1 MIFLGRLYPT
11 IRRPD
16 FLLALFSALLV
27 SRPAEG
33 YELHFYGETR
43 ECDASFSPYR
53 DLIGRSIHLHGPV
66 PREHA
71 VAAMRSADVLVNIGN
86 DTRYQLPSKIV
97 EYATTGKPILNLAR
111 YPDDSSA
118 RFLAGYPGQLTLLAR
133 GEGPTPE
140 DVLKLREFLAN
151 PPPPMPPEALRAR
164 LAPYT
169 LPEISARY
177 GALLA
182 GSD

>member
-1 MIFLGRLYPT
+1 MVFLGRLYPT

-16 FLLALFSALLV
+16 FLLALFSALTE
-27 SRPAEG
+27 SRRVEG

-43 ECDASFSPYR
+43 ECEASFARYR
-53 DLIGRSIHLHGPV
+53 NLIGRSIHLHGPV

-71 VAAMRSADVLVNIGN
+71 VAAMRSADVLVNVGN

-111 YPDDSSA
+111 YADDSSA
-118 RFLAGYPGQLTLLAR
+118 RFLAEYPGQLTLLAR
-133 GEGPTPE
+133 EEGPTPE
-140 DVLKLREFLAN
+140 DMLKLQEFLAN
-151 PPPPMPPEALRAR
+151 PPPAMPPEALRAR

-182 GSD
+182 G